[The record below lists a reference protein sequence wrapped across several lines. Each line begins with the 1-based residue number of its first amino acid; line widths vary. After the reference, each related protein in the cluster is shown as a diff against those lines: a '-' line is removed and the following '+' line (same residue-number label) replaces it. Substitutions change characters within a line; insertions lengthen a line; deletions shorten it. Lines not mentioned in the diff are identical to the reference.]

1 MSWTPK
7 LEPAISQS
15 VMVLS
20 ESSSQLEIDL
30 AVCRWLLD
38 GNHYVP
44 ELRAVGKDAFLMDL
58 ERAGYLMVNFA
69 RLQWDFPE
77 TRLSLRSCLLLTLSI
92 RMTVQ

>member
-44 ELRAVGKDAFLMDL
+44 ELEVSPKRAFLMI
-58 ERAGYLMVNFA
+58 EK
-69 RLQWDFPE
+69 
-77 TRLSLRSCLLLTLSI
+77 SLT
-92 RMTVQ
+92 TW

>member
-1 MSWTPK
+1 MDPK

-38 GNHYVP
+38 DNQYVP
-44 ELRAVGKDAFLMDL
+44 ELRAVGKDALLIDG